1 MELFRRGRGVC
12 HTCEGANEKCTFENC
27 FSFLIEIARS
37 LLFAHCFSCLSLLP
51 GVFLFGVL
59 IHFSLYLIDREL
71 KMPTL
76 FGNGPAKIVTV
87 LGFSD
92 TVGGFAPGLRLAA
105 FSASSPQSDLS
116 SVTHAQHA
124 YHLSFHLIQS
134 SLSFP
139 KKLSLVSL
147 SLPHHS
153 EQRQCMNLGC

>member
-1 MELFRRGRGVC
+1 
-12 HTCEGANEKCTFENC
+12 
-27 FSFLIEIARS
+27 
-37 LLFAHCFSCLSLLP
+37 
-51 GVFLFGVL
+51 
-59 IHFSLYLIDREL
+59 
-71 KMPTL
+71 MPTL

-116 SVTHAQHA
+116 YVTHAQHA

-153 EQRQCMNLGC
+153 AAETVYEFEVDGLSSMYLLIFRFLFVSSWSFYPFLFVS

>member
-1 MELFRRGRGVC
+1 
-12 HTCEGANEKCTFENC
+12 
-27 FSFLIEIARS
+27 
-37 LLFAHCFSCLSLLP
+37 
-51 GVFLFGVL
+51 
-59 IHFSLYLIDREL
+59 
-71 KMPTL
+71 MPTL

-116 SVTHAQHA
+116 YVTHAQHA

-153 EQRQCMNLGC
+153 AAETVYEFGVLMDLVGCTF